1 MHLMETFFKEKN
13 ITYKKNESLV
23 NYTTLQIGGNASFI
37 VFPEDE
43 QILKLLEVLKNEGY
57 PFYIIGG
64 GSNLLISDKG
74 FKGVII
80 NTKKINKLYLDGF
93 TLTVSAG
100 AMLGRVVTFL
110 AKRGLSGMEGLIGI
124 PGTIGGA
131 IKGNAGSFGYEIKD
145 CFIECEIID
154 AQLKTS
160 ILKKNQINFQYRS
173 SGLPDDVII
182 GRAKF
187 YLKES
192 NGSIFNKMIDFLK
205 KKQLTQPLR
214 APSAG
219 CVFKNPP
226 GFSAGELIDRAGL
239 KGFRVGNIMV
249 SPIHANYFINLG
261 NGKASDFLK
270 LMEVVKDRV
279 FKCFGIK
286 LQPEIKILGDK
297 P

>member
-1 MHLMETFFKEKN
+1 MQLMETFFKEKG
-13 ITYKKNESLV
+13 IVYKKNEALA
-23 NYTTLQIGGNASFI
+23 NYTTLRIGGAASFI
-37 VFPEDE
+37 AFPEDE
-43 QILKLLEVLKNEGY
+43 QILNLLEVLKNEEY

-80 NTKKINKLYLDGF
+80 NTKKMNEIYLDGF

-100 AMLGRVVTFL
+100 VMLGRVVTFL

-154 AQLKTS
+154 AQLKTK
-160 ILKKNQINFQYRS
+160 ILTKNQINFQYRS

-182 GRAKF
+182 CRAKF

-239 KGFRVGNIMV
+239 KGFKVGNIMV

-270 LMEVVKDRV
+270 LMEIVKDRV
-279 FKCFGIK
+279 FRYFGIE

>member
-1 MHLMETFFKEKN
+1 MEKFFKEKG
-13 ITYKKNESLV
+13 IVYKKNEALS
-23 NYTTLQIGGNASFI
+23 NYTTLRIGGAASFI
-37 VFPEDE
+37 AFPEDE
-43 QILKLLEVLKNEGY
+43 QILNLLEVLKNEEY

-80 NTKKINKLYLDGF
+80 NTKKMNKLYLDGF

-100 AMLGRVVTFL
+100 VMLGRVVTFL

-124 PGTIGGA
+124 PGTIGGV

-145 CFIECEIID
+145 CLIECEIID
-154 AQLKTS
+154 AQLKKKV
-160 ILKKNQINFQYRS
+160 LKKNQINFHYRS
-173 SGLPDDVII
+173 SGLPDNVII
-182 GRAKF
+182 GQAKF

-192 NGSIFNKMIDFLK
+192 NGLIFKKMIDFLK

-214 APSAG
+214 AYSAG

-226 GFSAGELIDRAGL
+226 GFSAGALIDKAGL
-239 KGFRVGNIMV
+239 KGLQVGNIMV

-270 LMEVVKDRV
+270 LMEIVQNRV
-279 FKCFGIK
+279 FKDFGIE